1 MRQGQRRAT
10 SPHHSCLKVALL
22 PHPSQPTRP
31 FSTGFVLIRRKM
43 PPCSQEAVKWE
54 AAHRPSQHCWPT
66 SPHTHRHT
74 DTQTHSHTYT
84 HTHTH
89 IHTHTRVGWE
99 TAHRP
104 SLTSPHHIHT
114 DLPPHCSCHAC
125 SRSVNSPPRRS
136 CNQMSLMT
144 QKTFS
149 SKVRRWMRVAC
160 SAADA
165 ERACLFVGHMAR
177 GVAHVL
183 VRCCRWLCPRAVGLN
198 AKWRASEL
206 ADLGQ
211 WKEARDMYIIAI
223 ERYVIQGR
231 EVTSWGIWHTNM
243 HMHSRTCTHAH
254 TRRHTR
260 RHTTDTLTDTHTCL
274 QVLLMAAAARRARRQ
289 QTPANG

>member
-1 MRQGQRRAT
+1 
-10 SPHHSCLKVALL
+10 
-22 PHPSQPTRP
+22 
-31 FSTGFVLIRRKM
+31 
-43 PPCSQEAVKWE
+43 
-54 AAHRPSQHCWPT
+54 
-66 SPHTHRHT
+66 
-74 DTQTHSHTYT
+74 
-84 HTHTH
+84 
-89 IHTHTRVGWE
+89 
-99 TAHRP
+99 
-104 SLTSPHHIHT
+104 
-114 DLPPHCSCHAC
+114 
-125 SRSVNSPPRRS
+125 
-136 CNQMSLMT
+136 MSLMT